1 VFTDGD
7 TYRVLKASQILVE
20 EGIAKPILLGPKK
33 QILKMIDQYQ
43 LAIEENISIID
54 VAAEEEKVENF
65 AQLFW
70 QERKRKGV
78 TLYEAKK
85 MMKKREYFASMMVK
99 LGEADAIISGLTIK
113 YSSAVKPILEVIG
126 TAKGTTT
133 VAGMYVLLT
142 KHGPLFLA
150 DTTINE
156 IPTVEEIVEIT
167 VSTARVVKSINYVPK
182 IALLSYS
189 NFGSHKGVIPQKMRK
204 ATEILQRDY
213 PELIVDGE
221 MQANF
226 ATDEDLLAEVFPF
239 SNLVGNRPNVFIFPE
254 LAAGNIAYKMLQ
266 SFGALE
272 AIGPLLI
279 GVEKSAH
286 VLQMGSSVREI
297 VNTTTMAVVDAQ
309 SHV

>member
-1 VFTDGD
+1 
-7 TYRVLKASQILVE
+7 
-20 EGIAKPILLGPKK
+20 
-33 QILKMIDQYQ
+33 
-43 LAIEENISIID
+43 
-54 VAAEEEKVENF
+54 
-65 AQLFW
+65 
-70 QERKRKGV
+70 
-78 TLYEAKK
+78 
-85 MMKKREYFASMMVK
+85 
-99 LGEADAIISGLTIK
+99 
-113 YSSAVKPILEVIG
+113 
-126 TAKGTTT
+126 
-133 VAGMYVLLT
+133 MYVLLT